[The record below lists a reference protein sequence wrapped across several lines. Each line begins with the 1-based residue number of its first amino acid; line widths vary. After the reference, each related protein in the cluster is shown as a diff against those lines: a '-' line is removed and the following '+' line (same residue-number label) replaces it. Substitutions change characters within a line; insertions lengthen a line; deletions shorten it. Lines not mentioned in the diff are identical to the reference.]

1 MLLGLKGAEYEL
13 GTEREREREREMAAG
28 SEHRIFAVGI
38 DFRWRKIAL
47 LAAVLGSLAYLAAA
61 LSLLA

>member
-1 MLLGLKGAEYEL
+1 MVQ
-13 GTEREREREREMAAG
+13 RERERELAAC

-47 LAAVLGSLAYLAAA
+47 IAAVLGSLAYLAAA
-61 LSLLA
+61 LSPLA